1 MSHQLQQTEMTREE
15 AEALQ
20 REASRLERILEASN
34 MFVRPSVEPP
44 VPNSPMELAN
54 KADLREA
61 YDMAYLLLFSG
72 EDHLR
77 TILAILKTGPL
88 PCFALLTLIRAAAE
102 ADVRCRY
109 LLEPSITETQRLAR
123 GLNERL
129 DNLKEQ
135 RKVDDPQA
143 DQFFK
148 QRVAHLEQ
156 RATANGI
163 APLYSKGTGPIHAFG
178 EPMKTE
184 RDLFGMYLP
193 GSTGSMAFSFLSG
206 YVHSK
211 PWVTVQAHRAK
222 PSAEPGVADVATD
235 LNVLLFASILKVVLD
250 IHDFNIGQWLRLAG
264 YPLETKVWEN
274 AKKAPHG

>member
-1 MSHQLQQTEMTREE
+1 MSHQLQQMEMTREE

-20 REASRLERILEASN
+20 REATRLERILEASN
-34 MFVRPSVEPP
+34 TFVRPSVEPP
-44 VPNSPMELAN
+44 VANSPMESAN

-61 YDMAYLLLFSG
+61 YDMSYLLLFSA

-77 TILAILKTGPL
+77 TILMILKTGPL

-102 ADVRCRY
+102 ADVRCRH
-109 LLEPSITETQRLAR
+109 LLDPLISETERLAR

-143 DQFFK
+143 DHHFK

-156 RATANGI
+156 RANANGI
-163 APLYSKGTGPIHAFG
+163 SPLYSKGGGPIHAFG
-178 EPMKTE
+178 EPQKSA
-184 RDLFGMYLP
+184 RDLFAMYLQGGA
-193 GSTGSMAFSFLSG
+193 GSLAFSFLSG

-211 PWVTVQAHRAK
+211 PWVTVQAVERSHR
-222 PSAEPGVADVATD
+222 PRRVSSTSRPTSTSCCSSA
-235 LNVLLFASILKVVLD
+235 S
-250 IHDFNIGQWLRLAG
+250 
-264 YPLETKVWEN
+264 
-274 AKKAPHG
+274 